1 MIHKKEFLASL
12 HSSTPKA
19 RLIRSC
25 EKVQNLNEHCK
36 DDDDNRACDEQLL
49 ATDTVWQSESQGKG
63 HSSSQPT
70 IGQTKLIFEVERNC
84 AEGVN
89 DLR

>member
-1 MIHKKEFLASL
+1 MIHKKECLASL
-12 HSSTPKA
+12 HTSTRKA

-25 EKVQNLNEHCK
+25 EKVQYLNEHCE
-36 DDDDNRACDEQLL
+36 DDDDNRVCDEQLPVTN
-49 ATDTVWQSESQGKG
+49 AVWESEGQGKG

>member
-1 MIHKKEFLASL
+1 MIHKKGFLASL
-12 HSSTPKA
+12 HTRTHKA

-25 EKVQNLNEHCK
+25 EKVQYLNEHSE
-36 DDDDNRACDEQLL
+36 DDDDSRACGEQLL
-49 ATDTVWQSESQGKG
+49 VINAVWESEGQGKG

-70 IGQTKLIFEVERNC
+70 IDQTKLIFEVETNC